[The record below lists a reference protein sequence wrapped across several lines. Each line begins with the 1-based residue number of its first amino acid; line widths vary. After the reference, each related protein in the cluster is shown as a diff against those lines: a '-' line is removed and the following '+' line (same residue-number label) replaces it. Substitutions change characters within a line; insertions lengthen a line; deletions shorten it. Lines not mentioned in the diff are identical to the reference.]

1 MDEIN
6 HLNEKDICMIR
17 MNLVELWFSLT
28 MPISKHS
35 VNCKIELNEYKRI
48 GDFLRGLSKFK
59 FSTT

>member
-1 MDEIN
+1 
-6 HLNEKDICMIR
+6 MIR